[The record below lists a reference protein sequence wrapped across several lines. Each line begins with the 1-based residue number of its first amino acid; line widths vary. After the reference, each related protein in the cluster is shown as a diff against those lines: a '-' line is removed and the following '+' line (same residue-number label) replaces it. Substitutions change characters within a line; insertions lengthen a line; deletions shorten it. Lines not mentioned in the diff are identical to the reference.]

1 MKANTSEIII
11 SQCILTEPDNT
22 FTKFFINLLV
32 KILNGNIQDIN
43 CKINVFF
50 ELTGFRYILLLLITV
65 LLLLPIVCII
75 ICCIIYKIIK
85 RKYYNK
91 YVRVNFA

>member
-11 SQCILTEPDNT
+11 SQCILAEPDNT

-50 ELTGFRYILLLLITV
+50 QLTEFKNMLLILIAILV
-65 LLLLPIVCII
+65 ILPIVCVIV
-75 ICCIIYKIIK
+75 CWLIYKLIK

>member
-1 MKANTSEIII
+1 MKANTSEITF

-22 FTKFFINLLV
+22 YTKFIINLLV
-32 KILNGNIQDIN
+32 KMLNGSIQDIS

-50 ELTGFRYILLLLITV
+50 QLTEFKNMLLILIAV
-65 LLLLPIVCII
+65 LVILPIVCVIV
-75 ICCIIYKIIK
+75 CCLIYKLIK